1 MTVNDIS
8 MTWLES
14 KSKQHESQWSNK
26 FSRISFLCCKYA
38 MVLQR
43 WELPLFRLCY
53 IIQNEFF
60 LSGDKA
66 KNRAKYYDIPP
77 KTFETFDDNKTGA
90 PVEIIKNKGTATQL
104 DKKQSIGDETDTSG
118 GKLRNYFP
126 WPQTSNSSSALIQNP
141 VCRTLLILL
150 LNAGISLL
158 SIAIKRPF

>member
-1 MTVNDIS
+1 
-8 MTWLES
+8 
-14 KSKQHESQWSNK
+14 
-26 FSRISFLCCKYA
+26 

-43 WELPLFRLCY
+43 WELPLFRLCHY

-77 KTFETFDDNKTGA
+77 KTFEALDDKTGA
-90 PVEIIKNKGTATQL
+90 PVEIVKNKGTATQL
-104 DKKQSIGDETDTSG
+104 DTIQSTGDETETPG

-126 WPQTSNSSSALIQNP
+126 WPQTSNRSSALIQNP

-150 LNAGISLL
+150 LNAGILLL